1 MDDPTREQ
9 LRRAYDHIKGGRRIS
24 AVQILRPLLAADPSD
39 ADAWWLMANAVD
51 DPAEQQG
58 ALEKVVALRPD
69 HPQARERLAALT
81 AEQQFR
87 FDEAAGETSFAD
99 LLGEAKP
106 KRVPIEQA
114 FSVVPPKQRTNP
126 IIIILAIIGA
136 LSLAVCVGCFI
147 LSAQVTTIM
156 TEAVSTIME
165 SVTVSPVVIAGSGD
179 SLPDDTIN
187 KGSIRAGDSRRDT
200 VRLGESHAYTFIGD
214 SGQDVTIEVAG
225 ENGDL
230 APGVALYNPSD
241 IQIVQSGFL
250 PAFQA
255 NNTELNIDLVSTGT
269 YTIVVTNVRGS
280 GDYTLTLS

>member
-9 LRRAYDHIKGGRRIS
+9 LRRAYDHIKGGRKIS
-24 AVQILRPLLAADPSD
+24 AMQILRPLLAADPAN

-58 ALEKVVALRPD
+58 ALEKVIALRPD

-81 AEQQFR
+81 AEQEFR
-87 FDEAAGETSFAD
+87 FDEAAGETIFAD

-136 LSLAVCVGCFI
+136 LSLAVCVGCFVV
-147 LSAQVTTIM
+147 SAQVTTLVS
-156 TEAVSTIME
+156 EAIE
-165 SVTVSPVVIAGSGD
+165 SITAVPFTTAGSGD

-200 VRLGESHAYTFIGD
+200 VRLGESHTYTFIGD
-214 SGQDVTIEVAG
+214 SGQDVTIQVAG

-241 IQIVQSGFL
+241 IQIMQSGFL
-250 PAFQA
+250 TAFQA
-255 NNTELNIDLVSTGT
+255 NNAELNIDLVSTGT